1 MHIFGRQVIW
11 DRIIY
16 SSGDYLD
23 AIQKF
28 DALSFLS
35 SNEDRHVN
43 GQNLKYTTKAVQYL
57 QYQIAF
63 ILPQSLFAFAPYR

>member
-43 GQNLKYTTKAVQYL
+43 GQNMKNTNKITAPTIPNLTY
-57 QYQIAF
+57 F
-63 ILPQSLFAFAPYR
+63 IGLLCIFPKS